1 MRDER
6 KYVVETIGA
15 FLSGS
20 TGKWDWDDFTS
31 ISLRN
36 AELNSIRLRAAALD
50 LPLDGDGEAILM
62 ALRDEAELLTDADIA
77 RPSPW
82 RMATGVACGL
92 LVGAALWW
100 NSYIPGAGLF
110 QNPQLFLIPA
120 ALGIVVVSIR
130 NKRKKVGRYDPH
142 VVALNRHGRV

>member
-6 KYVVETIGA
+6 KYVVDTIGA
-15 FLSGS
+15 FLNGS
-20 TGKWDWDDFTS
+20 SGKWDWDDFTS
-31 ISLRN
+31 TSLRS

-50 LPLDGDGEAILM
+50 LPLDADGEAILM
-62 ALRDEAELLTDADIA
+62 ALRDEAELLTEADIA
-77 RPSPW
+77 KPRPW
-82 RMATGVACGL
+82 RMATGVVCGL
-92 LVGAALWW
+92 LAGAVLWW

-120 ALGIVVVSIR
+120 ALGIVVVSLR
-130 NKRKKVGRYDPH
+130 NKRKKVGPYDPD